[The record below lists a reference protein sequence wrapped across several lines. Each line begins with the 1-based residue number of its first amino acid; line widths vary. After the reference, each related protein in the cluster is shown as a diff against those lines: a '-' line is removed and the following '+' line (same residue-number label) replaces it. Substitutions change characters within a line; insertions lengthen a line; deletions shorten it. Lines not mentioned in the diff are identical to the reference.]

1 MSRGARSGSPVATS
15 PRVRCLLASLPLL
28 LFSSVA
34 AAQPPS
40 LTPPIERAPAVEPDA
55 HIGGGILLPT
65 AETQPAGTTIAG
77 SYELAAMG
85 LSYSPTDDLQLSLTA
100 LAPLADDLP
109 FIASPSVKLR
119 LLASER
125 VHFAVLGSAY
135 AGSDGGDTGTAI
147 AGGLAASVC
156 LDRGCNSLLS
166 ATAGLAHLFIEDEEN
181 PDGLMLAVG
190 GVSWVQRLAP
200 RIKLLLEAGRA
211 AIDPDSL
218 GYVGYG
224 LRLHGDRVAADL
236 TFLMD
241 AEGGASEITP
251 LGVPFVAVSC
261 RL

>member
-1 MSRGARSGSPVATS
+1 LLWLD
-15 PRVRCLLASLPLL
+15 RVRLLLVSLPVLL
-28 LFSSVA
+28 VPSLA
-34 AAQPPS
+34 IAQPPS
-40 LTPPIERAPAVEPDA
+40 LTSETRPAPDAEPDA

-100 LAPLADDLP
+100 LAPVAEDLP

-119 LLASER
+119 LLGRER
-125 VHFAVLGSAY
+125 VHLALIASAY
-135 AGSDGGDTGTAI
+135 YGSDGEAPATAI
-147 AGGLAASVC
+147 AGGVAGSVC
-156 LDRGCNSLLS
+156 LDDACNSLLS
-166 ATAGLAHLFIEDEEN
+166 ATAGLAHLFFEDEEN
-181 PDGLMLAVG
+181 PDGMDMTVG

-200 RIKLLLEAGRA
+200 RVKLLLEAGHA
-211 AIDPDSL
+211 AVDPDSL

-224 LRLHGDRVAADL
+224 LRLHGERLAADL

-241 AEGGASEITP
+241 AEGGATDITP
-251 LGVPFVAVSC
+251 LGVPFVAVSA